1 MFFLAFTCSDSVF
14 GAGNLGDEHIGD
26 CNENMV
32 GSQKAKCNSSGLWE
46 PIENNCVLRIIQ
58 NLKDEAK
65 VKCYLKKKSQL

>member
-1 MFFLAFTCSDSVF
+1 MHAFFLEFTCSDSVF

-26 CNENMV
+26 CKGNMV

-46 PIENNCVLRIIQ
+46 PIENNCVLRAIQ

-65 VKCYLKKKSQL
+65 AIFFLLQ